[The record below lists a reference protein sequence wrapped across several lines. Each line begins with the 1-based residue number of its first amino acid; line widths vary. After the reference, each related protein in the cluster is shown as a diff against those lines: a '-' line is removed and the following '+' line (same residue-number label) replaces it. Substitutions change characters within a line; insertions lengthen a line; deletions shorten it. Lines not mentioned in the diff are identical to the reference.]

1 MKFFKIFEIVKAVKA
16 IDYNSGHRFEE
27 ISKVTFDSRLVEPN
41 TLFVPLVGGRTD
53 GHDYVDKAISN
64 GATAVLWSR
73 NVEEAPKDICVIQ
86 VDDTLQAF
94 QDLAHYYRQLI
105 GPKVVGITGS
115 NGKTTT
121 KDMLASVLAT
131 TYKVHKTE
139 GNYNNAI
146 GLPQTIMDMPEE
158 TDILVLEMGMSD
170 FGEIERLSEIAA
182 PDIAII
188 TIIGESH
195 IEFLGSR
202 AGIAK
207 AKDEII
213 LGMTDQGVLVY
224 PENEPLIREN
234 LPQKP
239 VVQLKTFGSSSSAD
253 LYSTEIT
260 LHKRE
265 TTFKT
270 SASDL
275 TFTIPVLGAYN
286 VQNALSVIVVAR
298 LLNVLFEDIKDGLA
312 SFKLTKNRNQWLVGP
327 NGSNI
332 LDDAYN
338 ASPTSMGA
346 ILDSFQ
352 ETNLEQKHS
361 KANTRDLVVVL
372 GDMRELGAN
381 SKAYHEA
388 MAAHIEERLIR
399 HVYLYGVEMAAL
411 YDVLK
416 QSWPENKI
424 SYFKDD
430 QAALVNALNAELKGT
445 DDVLV
450 KSSLGTGLINVVK
463 SICNLDETSL

>member
-1 MKFFKIFEIVKAVKA
+1 MKFLKIFEIVKAVKA

-188 TIIGESH
+188 TIVGESH

-239 VVQLKTFGSSSSAD
+239 VVQSKTFGSSSSAD

-275 TFTIPVLGAYN
+275 TFTIPVLGTYN

-381 SKAYHEA
+381 SKAYHKA

-430 QAALVNALNAELKGT
+430 QVALVNALNAELKGT